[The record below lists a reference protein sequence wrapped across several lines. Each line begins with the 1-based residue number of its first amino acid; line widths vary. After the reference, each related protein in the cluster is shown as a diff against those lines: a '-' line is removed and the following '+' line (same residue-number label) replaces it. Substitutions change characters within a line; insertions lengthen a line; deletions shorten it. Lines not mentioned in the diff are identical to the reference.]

1 MRQGRVDS
9 KQGLLLL
16 LSSLCAPR
24 KQGLIALVEQH
35 SSRLLR
41 VDQASLSS
49 NPRGVKNV
57 IPPAPL
63 SAREDLSPLR
73 VHIKVDL
80 RTPLHD
86 EQLVRS
92 RIQMQ
97 LAAKDLIEERCG
109 QECVRVL
116 LQLRERC
123 GIEQGLVLEG

>member
-1 MRQGRVDS
+1 
-9 KQGLLLL
+9 
-16 LSSLCAPR
+16 
-24 KQGLIALVEQH
+24 
-35 SSRLLR
+35 
-41 VDQASLSS
+41 
-49 NPRGVKNV
+49 VKNV
-57 IPPAPL
+57 IPSAPL
-63 SAREDLSPLR
+63 SARKDLSPFR
-73 VHIKVDL
+73 IHIKVDL